1 MVAKISSDPASI
13 SRPWLESILEDRGLL
28 AGASIIDLQWAT
40 IGTGKMGD
48 NVRLQ
53 LAYDRDCVAPSS
65 IIAKLPAA
73 DETARTMAGYTGA
86 YRKEVMFYREL
97 ANLSAMDTPDIYCAR
112 IDDSGTDFVIL
123 MQDLAPA
130 VPGDQL
136 VGETVERATRALA
149 EAAKLHS
156 AFHGKSELLSKH
168 YITHNNADSA
178 AFGQDL
184 MQQNWPGFVARFGSG
199 LSAQC
204 TRFGERYVANHAAW
218 TLRYS
223 GVKTLVHGDFRSEN
237 LLFNGNGRTTTVDWQ
252 TLSESCGVADVA
264 YFLGGSL
271 DVELRRQCEQQ
282 MVEHYRSCLAEAG
295 VALDAAQCWRQYREF
310 SMHGIMITVLGAM
323 FTEADPRGDRMFL
336 AMAQRHLQQCVD
348 LDAAEFLV

>member
-1 MVAKISSDPASI
+1 MTEIISDPAAI
-13 SRPWLESILEDRGLL
+13 SRPWLESILEARGML
-28 AGASIIDLQWAT
+28 AGTRISDLQWKT

-53 LAYDRDCVAPSS
+53 LAYDRDCAAPSS

-73 DETARTMAGYTGA
+73 DETARTMASYTGA
-86 YRKEVMFYREL
+86 YRKEVMYYREL
-97 ANLSAMDTPDIYCAR
+97 ANLTAMDTPDIYCAR
-112 IDDSGTDFVIL
+112 IDDSGSDFVIL
-123 MQDLAPA
+123 MEDLAPA
-130 VPGDQL
+130 LPGDQL
-136 VGETVERATRALA
+136 VGESVDTASRALA

-156 AFHGKSELLSKH
+156 AFHGKSESLSKD

-184 MQQNWPGFVARFGSG
+184 MQQNWPGFVARFGDG
-199 LSAQC
+199 LSPQC
-204 TRFGERYVANHAAW
+204 IGFGERYVANHAAW
-218 TLRYS
+218 AMRFS
-223 GVKTLVHGDFRSEN
+223 GAKTLVHGDFRSEN
-237 LLFNGNGRTTTVDWQ
+237 LLFNDSGRTTTVDWQ

-271 DVELRRQCEQQ
+271 DIGLRRQCEQQ

-295 VALDAAQCWRQYREF
+295 VALDAVECWQQYREF

-348 LDAAEFLV
+348 LDAAEFLA